1 MKVARLFES
10 PQWTS
15 STSGGGVVIN
25 KEGDYDYYVK
35 DIDISASIMNQYIE
49 ECRNAVS
56 LYDSR

>member
-10 PQWTS
+10 LQWTS
-15 STSGGGVVIN
+15 LTSGRGVVIN
-25 KEGDYDYYVK
+25 QEGDYDYHVK

-49 ECRNAVS
+49 ERRNAVS